1 MPKSDKK
8 QSAITRSKT
17 QAFDLEALQLLV
29 ASNARTAAGETTV
42 SLNDLGKKLATLET
56 NVGATDKKVSK
67 IMKKIDS
74 NQAIQDDCQETTT
87 KSIANLQTMLESQPV
102 TITPNDLRNDIDE
115 LRDKIRDGRF
125 QDDEQ
130 EVLRNDDLQ
139 TDLDK
144 LKQAP
149 NTMRATSSSSFPR
162 FSASYGGIRS
172 PVPAD
177 MTADTYYQDVTPADH
192 NIQGSYIDPAT
203 PMPTGTTGSTDLYG
217 ATLVGNSQI
226 NISKFQEKI
235 TKLILRDDS
244 VTTIRD
250 WFHGIRLA
258 LNTSGKTHIDVLP
271 MYKMLKMSDR
281 FSTLL
286 LPVDVNG
293 DIDASASSYSLC
305 LNMYHTFG
313 Q

>member
-1 MPKSDKK
+1 MPESDKK
-8 QSAITRSKT
+8 QSATTRSKT

-29 ASNARTAAGETTV
+29 ASNARTAAETTA
-42 SLNDLGKKLATLET
+42 SLNDLGKKLAMLET

-67 IMKKIDS
+67 IMKKIDI
-74 NQAIQDDCQETTT
+74 NQAIQDDRQETTT
-87 KSIANLQTMLESQPV
+87 KLIANLQTTLESQHV
-102 TITPNDLRNDIDE
+102 AITNDLRNDIDE
-115 LRDKIRDGRF
+115 LRDKIHDGRF
-125 QDDEQ
+125 QHEQ
-130 EVLRNDDLQ
+130 EVLRDDDPQ
-139 TDLDK
+139 TGLDK

-149 NTMRATSSSSFPR
+149 DTTRATSSSSFPR

-172 PVPAD
+172 PVPAG
-177 MTADTYYQDVTPADH
+177 MTANTYYQDVTPANH

-217 ATLVGNSQI
+217 APQRGLLSLVGNSQI

-244 VTTIRD
+244 VTAIHV
-250 WFHGIRLA
+250 WFHAGIRLA

-271 MYKMLKMSDR
+271 MYGMLKMSDH

-293 DIDASASSYSLC
+293 DIDASA
-305 LNMYHTFG
+305 
-313 Q
+313 